1 MPGLIECFGISGDTE
16 NQKSSLEPSSKT
28 GWWPGLLSIIQAWKP
43 SASLTEGFQPD
54 NEIPVVEHAA
64 RYFNC

>member
-1 MPGLIECFGISGDTE
+1 MPGLIECFGISDDTE

-28 GWWPGLLSIIQAWKP
+28 GWWPDLPSIVQAWKP

-54 NEIPVVEHAA
+54 NEIPVVTHAA

>member
-1 MPGLIECFGISGDTE
+1 MPGLIECFGISDDTE

-28 GWWPGLLSIIQAWKP
+28 GWWPGLLSSVQAWKP